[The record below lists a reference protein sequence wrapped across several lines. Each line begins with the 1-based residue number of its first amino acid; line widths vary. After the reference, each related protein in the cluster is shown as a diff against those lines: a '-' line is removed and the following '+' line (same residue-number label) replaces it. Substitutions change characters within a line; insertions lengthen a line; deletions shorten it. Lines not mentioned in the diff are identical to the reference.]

1 MQCLCFNFGINY
13 NRVSLCNPV
22 YQQDED
28 VNSGRLFRW
37 CQATPHLHCSPPAP
51 ILISYLAAP
60 SFLPSIWTL
69 NVIGIQI
76 CTGESG
82 EPRSWWGTRCPG
94 EGIQHS
100 SLDWAQDLKWNS
112 VVDSVVSWGRNNC
125 SLDKRVLTSGS
136 LSNFLVDHPKMF
148 TDGKVGTFP
157 NSKRKWELCHFCSE
171 TQETG
176 RCGSRA
182 SGKVGGQTSGAWL
195 AHSPIPHASG
205 CGLWSS

>member
-1 MQCLCFNFGINY
+1 M
-13 NRVSLCNPV
+13 VSGN
-22 YQQDED
+22 
-28 VNSGRLFRW
+28 
-37 CQATPHLHCSPPAP
+37 PHLHCSPPAP

-112 VVDSVVSWGRNNC
+112 VVDSLVSWGRNNC
-125 SLDKRVLTSGS
+125 SLDERVLTSGS

-157 NSKRKWELCHFCSE
+157 NSKRKWEHCPPSAVQPKKLVD
-171 TQETG
+171 TAAGPRG
-176 RCGSRA
+176 RWGDRHP
-182 SGKVGGQTSGAWL
+182 GHG
-195 AHSPIPHASG
+195 
-205 CGLWSS
+205 